1 MVSNDPKGAD
11 MTTNDPNVEPNDDIE
26 PDEKDGT
33 YNPSGGTPSHPADP
47 GFGDH
52 DPDDD
57 VDESDDS
64 A

>member
-1 MVSNDPKGAD
+1 